1 MGHVLGRRSYTI
13 SLSSLGRSR
22 KRKVRSLSLCAAM
35 ALEGFGLIV
44 LYVVEVEVW
53 WATGRFRVGD
63 DYKVG

>member
-1 MGHVLGRRSYTI
+1 
-13 SLSSLGRSR
+13 
-22 KRKVRSLSLCAAM
+22 M

-53 WATGRFRVGD
+53 WETGRFRVGD